1 MQTLMTQKILYD
13 NADISDKY
21 FINSKK
27 IKNLQIKTIMNT
39 GTARYR

>member
-27 IKNLQIKTIMNT
+27 NKKFNLYQ
-39 GTARYR
+39 